1 MGRLSCCCCSDT
13 SQQSLSSLPLETWSG
28 CQNIISNLVGF
39 LDSGGYVQEYFLPL
53 IPLFR
58 HSRPPC
64 FSSALILLPYTPF
77 VLSVSKAQ
85 RNRVG
90 RLETTWRSKK
100 REQEDN
106 MKRKL
111 GRINSNHFCSI
122 TLLLSLRLGGWT
134 SQSPVQKVGLRL
146 RACTKRPNTLFSK
159 LAFPLQVGKQVGW
172 DS

>member
-122 TLLLSLRLGGWT
+122 TLLSLRLGGWT